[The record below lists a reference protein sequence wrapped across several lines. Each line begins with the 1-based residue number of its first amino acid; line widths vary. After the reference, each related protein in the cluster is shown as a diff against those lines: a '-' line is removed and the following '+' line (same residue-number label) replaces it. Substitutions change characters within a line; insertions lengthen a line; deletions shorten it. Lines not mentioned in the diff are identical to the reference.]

1 MSHAESLRF
10 PLPELPQL
18 DPEDVKAVRSFLPG
32 KLLGRTAAVLPT
44 ASRPRLR
51 RRDSCVA
58 EKGRD
63 RPSQRLRKCE
73 LLVPG
78 LFAAYSQSGAAR
90 RGHQTARTGRD
101 VAGIGEELRPQ
112 HFHHAP
118 DNEGSLTRNSVAN
131 QRIGLAKLFEGRK
144 PPVPLVDP
152 TAFQKGADRNARE
165 TGTATLRLR
174 ASLEPHVNFLSYH
187 I

>member
-78 LFAAYSQSGAAR
+78 LFADLDFGLLQRRVCTTGPAFGSAEPNRRQILVGVVARADLPVVDVGA
-90 RGHQTARTGRD
+90 
-101 VAGIGEELRPQ
+101 
-112 HFHHAP
+112 
-118 DNEGSLTRNSVAN
+118 
-131 QRIGLAKLFEGRK
+131 QR
-144 PPVPLVDP
+144 
-152 TAFQKGADRNARE
+152 
-165 TGTATLRLR
+165 
-174 ASLEPHVNFLSYH
+174 H
-187 I
+187 

>member
-1 MSHAESLRF
+1 MSHAESLGF

-118 DNEGSLTRNSVAN
+118 RHQSRMSPSIHFRFTDL
-131 QRIGLAKLFEGRK
+131 I
-144 PPVPLVDP
+144 
-152 TAFQKGADRNARE
+152 
-165 TGTATLRLR
+165 
-174 ASLEPHVNFLSYH
+174 
-187 I
+187 